1 MYYLLI
7 ALSAAIAIT
16 DLWII
21 GGKGSATIVICFFAY
36 VVASKS
42 AKEQRMIAVISAA
55 GMALQQLISAVDEA
69 REKVE
74 DNHTGGSSPL

>member
-7 ALSAAIAIT
+7 ALCTAIAMT
-16 DLWII
+16 DLWIV

-36 VVASKS
+36 VVVSKS
-42 AKEQRMIAVISAA
+42 AKEQRMIAAISAA
-55 GMALQQLISAVDEA
+55 GIALQHFISAIDDA
-69 REKVE
+69 RERIE

>member
-7 ALSAAIAIT
+7 ALCTVIAMT
-16 DLWII
+16 DLWIV

-42 AKEQRMIAVISAA
+42 AKEQKMIAVMSAA
-55 GMALQQLISAVDEA
+55 GIALQQFLLAIDDA
-69 REKVE
+69 REKIE
-74 DNHTGGSSPL
+74 DSHTGGSSPL